1 MRCKVTCFLFSFTIM
16 TRIFLFFLCFL
27 FIQNSFSQQFY
38 IRGRVTD
45 IETQL
50 PLKGASVYINNT
62 TKGSTTSDNGEFE
75 IGPLQPGRYEVV
87 ASFVG
92 YDALLYSAEIKTS
105 NLRISFKVEKKEEIL
120 REVLVLSSELRK
132 HYLDIF
138 KKFVIGLSVAADR
151 CQIKNI
157 EEVQF
162 ASGETKDEIVAYTEK
177 ALVIE
182 SPELGYTIH
191 FDLLEFYYNKATNSA
206 YFFGYTRFVDW
217 GKDEKT
223 KKKWIRKRRE
233 AYEGSTVHFF
243 RSLVNKQLAKEGFTV
258 YQLLNTQK
266 EKKDSA
272 GVTINIQ
279 KTNQGMQMASKAIED
294 SMIRLYPD
302 SVYKLYELR
311 IKDGWRVFYE
321 KNTELKLEITR
332 KMIVSGQ
339 PPTGTVSGLR
349 LREEPVLINERG
361 IILTPIRLFYDGIWG
376 YERLANMLPED
387 YEVE

>member
-1 MRCKVTCFLFSFTIM
+1 MKFGVFLFSFTIM
-16 TRIFLFFLCFL
+16 ARIFLFLPCFL

-38 IRGRVTD
+38 IRGRVID
-45 IETQL
+45 GETQL
-50 PLKGASVYINNT
+50 ALKGASVYINNT
-62 TKGSTTSDNGEFE
+62 TIGAITDDKGDFE
-75 IGPLQPGRYEVV
+75 LGPFQPGRYEVV

-92 YDALLYSAEIKTS
+92 YDALLYSAEIKTAGI
-105 NLRISFKVEKKEEIL
+105 RITFKLEKKEEVL

-138 KKFVIGLSVAADR
+138 KQYVIGVSVAADH

-162 ASGETKDEIVAYTEK
+162 ASGDTKDEIVAYTEK

-182 SPELGYTIH
+182 NPELGYTIH
-191 FDLLEFYYNKATNSA
+191 FELLQFYYNKATNGA

-223 KKKWIRKRRE
+223 KKKWIRKRKQ

-243 RSLVNKQLAKEGFTV
+243 RSLVNKRSVKEGFTT
-258 YQLLNTQK
+258 YQLINTQK
-266 EKKDSA
+266 EKKDSISIKA
-272 GVTINIQ
+272 VSPKSNPGVQI
-279 KTNQGMQMASKAIED
+279 ASKAIED
-294 SMIRLYPD
+294 SMIRIYPD
-302 SVYKLYELR
+302 SVYRIYELR
-311 IKDGWRVFYE
+311 IHDGWRIFYN
-321 KNTELKLEITR
+321 KNTDLKLEIMR
-332 KMIVSGQ
+332 KTILSGQ
-339 PPTGTVSGLR
+339 PPSGTVSGLR

>member
-1 MRCKVTCFLFSFTIM
+1 MMSRSVLFLLFFSFV
-16 TRIFLFFLCFL
+16 
-27 FIQNSFSQQFY
+27 QNSFSQQFY

-62 TKGSTTSDNGEFE
+62 TKGSTTNDNGDFE
-75 IGPLQPGRYEVV
+75 IGPLQPGHYEVV

-105 NLRISFKVEKKEEIL
+105 NLRISFKVEKKEEVL

-132 HYLDIF
+132 HYLDVF
-138 KKFVIGLSVAADR
+138 KKYVIGQTIAAER

-162 ASGETKDEIVAYTEK
+162 ASGDTKDEIVAYTEK

-182 SPELGYTIH
+182 NPELGYTMH
-191 FDLLEFYYNKATNSA
+191 FDLLEFYYNKATSA
-206 YFFGYTRFVDW
+206 TYFFGYTRFVDW

-223 KKKWIRKRRE
+223 KKKWIRKRRQ

-258 YQLLNTQK
+258 YQLLKMQK

-272 GVTINIQ
+272 GITITRQ

-294 SMIRLYPD
+294 SMIRIYPD
-302 SVYKLYELR
+302 SVYKIYELR
-311 IKDGWRVFYE
+311 VNDGWRVMYS
-321 KNTELKLEITR
+321 KNTDLKTEMVR
-332 KMIVSGQ
+332 KNFISGQ

-349 LREEPVLINERG
+349 LREEPVLVNERG
-361 IILTPIRLFYDGIWG
+361 IILTPIRLFYEGIWG

>member
-1 MRCKVTCFLFSFTIM
+1 MSRSVLF
-16 TRIFLFFLCFL
+16 FLFFS

-62 TKGSTTSDNGEFE
+62 TKGSTTNDNGDFE
-75 IGPLQPGRYEVV
+75 LGPLQPGRYEVV

-92 YDALLYSAEIKTS
+92 YDALLYSAEIKSS
-105 NLRISFKVEKKEEIL
+105 NLRISFKVEKKEEML

-132 HYLDIF
+132 RYLDIF
-138 KKFVIGLSVAADR
+138 KKYVIGQTIAAEH

-182 SPELGYTIH
+182 NPELGYTIH
-191 FDLLEFYYNKATNSA
+191 FDLIEFYYNKATNGA

-233 AYEGSTVHFF
+233 AYDGSTVHFF
-243 RSLVNKQLAKEGFTV
+243 RSLVNKNLTKEGFTV
-258 YQLLNTQK
+258 YQLLNMKK
-266 EKKDSA
+266 EKKDST
-272 GVTINIQ
+272 GMNITIQ
-279 KTNQGMQMASKAIED
+279 KNDQGMKMATRAIED
-294 SMIRLYPD
+294 SMIRIYPD
-302 SVYKLYELR
+302 SVYKIYELR
-311 IKDGWRVFYE
+311 VKDGWRVMYS
-321 KNTELKLEITR
+321 KNTDLKTEMMKKNFI
-332 KMIVSGQ
+332 SGQ
-339 PPTGTVSGLR
+339 PSTGTISGLR
-349 LREEPVLINERG
+349 LREEPVLVNARG

>member
-1 MRCKVTCFLFSFTIM
+1 M
-16 TRIFLFFLCFL
+16 
-27 FIQNSFSQQFY
+27 
-38 IRGRVTD
+38 TD

-62 TKGSTTSDNGEFE
+62 TKGSTTNDNGDFE
-75 IGPLQPGRYEVV
+75 LGPLQPGRYEIV

-92 YDALLYSAEIKTS
+92 YDPLLYSAEIRSS
-105 NLRISFKVEKKEEIL
+105 NLRISFKVEKKEEVL

-132 HYLDIF
+132 RYLDIF
-138 KKFVIGLSVAADR
+138 KKYVIGLSVAAGR

-182 SPELGYTIH
+182 NPELGYTIH
-191 FDLLEFYYNKATNSA
+191 FDLIEFYYNKATNGA
-206 YFFGYTRFVDW
+206 YFFGYTRFIDW

-223 KKKWIRKRRE
+223 KKKWIRKRRD

-243 RSLVNKQLAKEGFTV
+243 RSLVNKQLEKEGFTV
-258 YQLLNTQK
+258 YQLLNMKK

-272 GVTINIQ
+272 GITIITQ
-279 KTNQGMQMASKAIED
+279 KTSQGMQMASRAIED
-294 SMIRLYPD
+294 SMIRIYPD
-302 SVYKLYELR
+302 SVYRIYELR
-311 IKDGWRVFYE
+311 IHDGWRVMYS
-321 KNTELKLEITR
+321 KNTDLKTEMMR
-332 KMIVSGQ
+332 KNFISGQ
-339 PPTGTVSGLR
+339 PPTRTVSGLR
-349 LREEPVLINERG
+349 LREEPFLVNERG
-361 IILTPIRLFYDGIWG
+361 ILLTPIRLFYDGIWG

-387 YEVE
+387 YDVE

>member
-1 MRCKVTCFLFSFTIM
+1 M

-45 IETQL
+45 AETQL

-62 TKGSTTSDNGEFE
+62 TKGSTTNDNGDFE

-92 YDALLYSAEIKTS
+92 YDALLYSAEIKSS
-105 NLRISFKVEKKEEIL
+105 NLRISFKVEKKEEVL

-132 HYLDIF
+132 RYLDIF
-138 KKFVIGLSVAADR
+138 KQFVIGQTIAAER

-162 ASGETKDEIVAYTEK
+162 ASGETKDEIMAYTEK

-191 FDLLEFYYNKATNSA
+191 FDLLTFYYNKVTSGA
-206 YFFGYTRFVDW
+206 YFYGYTRFVDW

-223 KKKWIRKRRE
+223 KKKWIRKRRG

-258 YQLLNTQK
+258 YQLLKMQK

-272 GVTINIQ
+272 GITITRQ

-294 SMIRLYPD
+294 SMIRIYPD
-302 SVYKLYELR
+302 SVYKIYELR
-311 IKDGWRVFYE
+311 VNDGWRVMYS
-321 KNTELKLEITR
+321 KNTDLKTEMVR
-332 KMIVSGQ
+332 KNFISGQ
-339 PPTGTVSGLR
+339 PSTGTVSVLR
-349 LREEPVLINERG
+349 FREEPVLINARG

>member
-1 MRCKVTCFLFSFTIM
+1 MMSRSVLFL
-16 TRIFLFFLCFL
+16 LFFS

-62 TKGSTTSDNGEFE
+62 TKGSTTNDNGDFE
-75 IGPLQPGRYEVV
+75 LGPLRPGRYEVV

-92 YDALLYSAEIKTS
+92 YDALLYSAEIRSS

-132 HYLDIF
+132 RYLDIF
-138 KKFVIGLSVAADR
+138 KKYVIGQTIAAER

-182 SPELGYTIH
+182 NPELGYTIH
-191 FDLLEFYYNKATNSA
+191 FDLLEFYYNKATNGA

-233 AYEGSTVHFF
+233 AYDGSTVHFF
-243 RSLVNKQLAKEGFTV
+243 RSLVNKQLTKEGFTV
-258 YQLLNTQK
+258 YQLSNMPERK
-266 EKKDSA
+266 EKV
-272 GVTINIQ
+272 GMTITIQ
-279 KTNQGMQMASKAIED
+279 KSSERMQMASKAIED

-311 IKDGWRVFYE
+311 INDGWRIFYE
-321 KNTELKLEITR
+321 KNTDLKREITR
-332 KMIVSGQ
+332 KMIVGGQ

-349 LREEPVLINERG
+349 LREEPVLINARG
-361 IILTPIRLFYDGIWG
+361 ILLTPIRLFYDGIWG

-387 YEVE
+387 YDVE

>member
-1 MRCKVTCFLFSFTIM
+1 MIKAVL
-16 TRIFLFFLCFL
+16 LLLCFL

-45 IETQL
+45 SETQL
-50 PLKGASVYINNT
+50 ALKGASVYINNT
-62 TKGSTTSDNGEFE
+62 TKGSATDDNGNFE
-75 IGPLQPGRYEVV
+75 LGPFEPGRYEVV

-92 YDALLYSAEIKTS
+92 YGALLYSAEIKTTGI
-105 NLRISFKVEKKEEIL
+105 RISFKLEKKEEVL

-132 HYLDIF
+132 RYLDIF
-138 KKFVIGLSVAADR
+138 KKYVIGQSVAAEH

-182 SPELGYTIH
+182 NPELGYTIH
-191 FDLLEFYYNKATNSA
+191 FDLLEFYYNKATTGA
-206 YFFGYTRFVDW
+206 YFYGYTRFVDW
-217 GKDEKT
+217 GKDEQT
-223 KKKWIRKRRE
+223 KKKWIRKRRQ

-258 YQLLNTQK
+258 YQLSK
-266 EKKDSA
+266 IKKDTVNVQVISPK
-272 GVTINIQ
+272 N
-279 KTNQGMQMASKAIED
+279 NSGMQMANKAIED
-294 SMIRLYPD
+294 SMIRVYPD
-302 SVYKLYELR
+302 SVYRIYELR
-311 IKDGWRVFYE
+311 VNDGWRIMYSKDSYLKME
-321 KNTELKLEITR
+321 IMRKN
-332 KMIVSGQ
+332 IVSGQ
-339 PPTGTVSGLR
+339 PPTGTISGLR

-361 IILTPIRLFYDGIWG
+361 IILTPIRLFYDGIWA
-376 YERLANMLPED
+376 YESLASMLPGD

>member
-1 MRCKVTCFLFSFTIM
+1 M

-27 FIQNSFSQQFY
+27 LIQNSFSQQFY

-45 IETQL
+45 NETQL

-62 TKGSTTSDNGEFE
+62 TKGSTTNDNGDFE

-92 YDALLYSAEIKTS
+92 YDALLYSAEIKSS
-105 NLRISFKVEKKEEIL
+105 NLRISFKVEKKEEVL

-132 HYLDIF
+132 RYLDIF
-138 KKFVIGLSVAADR
+138 KKFVIGQTIAAER

-162 ASGETKDEIVAYTEK
+162 ASGETKDEIMAYTEK

-191 FDLLEFYYNKATNSA
+191 FDLLTFYYNKVTSGA
-206 YFFGYTRFVDW
+206 YFYGYTRFVDW

-223 KKKWIRKRRE
+223 KKKWIRKRRG

-258 YQLLNTQK
+258 YQLLKMQK

-272 GVTINIQ
+272 GITITRQ

-294 SMIRLYPD
+294 SMIRIYPD
-302 SVYKLYELR
+302 SVYKIYELR
-311 IKDGWRVFYE
+311 VNDGWRVMYS
-321 KNTELKLEITR
+321 KNTDLKTEMTR
-332 KMIVSGQ
+332 KNFISGQ
-339 PPTGTVSGLR
+339 PSTGTVSVLR
-349 LREEPVLINERG
+349 FREEPVLINARG

-387 YEVE
+387 YEGNDL

>member
-1 MRCKVTCFLFSFTIM
+1 MMSRSVLFL
-16 TRIFLFFLCFL
+16 LFFS
-27 FIQNSFSQQFY
+27 FIQNGFSQQFY

-62 TKGSTTSDNGEFE
+62 TKGSITNDNGDFE
-75 IGPLQPGRYEVV
+75 LGPLQPGRYEVV

-92 YDALLYSAEIKTS
+92 YDALLYSAEIKSS

-132 HYLDIF
+132 RYLDIF
-138 KKFVIGLSVAADR
+138 KKYVIGQTIAADH

-182 SPELGYTIH
+182 NPELGYTIH
-191 FDLLEFYYNKATNSA
+191 FDLIEFYYNKTTNGA

-217 GKDEKT
+217 GKDEKA

-243 RSLVNKQLAKEGFTV
+243 RSLVNKQLKKEGFTV
-258 YQLLNTQK
+258 YQLLNINK
-266 EKKDSA
+266 EKKDTARMQVFS
-272 GVTINIQ
+272 Q
-279 KTNQGMQMASKAIED
+279 KASSGRQMARTAIED
-294 SMIRLYPD
+294 SMIRVHPD
-302 SVYKLYELR
+302 SVYRIYELR
-311 IKDGWRVFYE
+311 VNDGWRIMYS
-321 KNTELKLEITR
+321 KNTDLKVEIM
-332 KMIVSGQ
+332 KKNLISGQ
-339 PPTGTVSGLR
+339 PSTGTVSGLR
-349 LREEPVLINERG
+349 LREEPVLINARG

>member
-1 MRCKVTCFLFSFTIM
+1 MMSRSVLFL
-16 TRIFLFFLCFL
+16 LFFS

-45 IETQL
+45 IETEL

-62 TKGSTTSDNGEFE
+62 TKGSTTNDNGDFE
-75 IGPLQPGRYEVV
+75 LGPLEPGRYEIV

-92 YDALLYSAEIKTS
+92 YDPLLYSAEIRSS
-105 NLRISFKVEKKEEIL
+105 NLRISFKVEKKEEVL
-120 REVLVLSSELRK
+120 REVLVLSNELRK
-132 HYLDIF
+132 RYLDIF
-138 KKFVIGLSVAADR
+138 KKYVIGLSVAAGR

-162 ASGETKDEIVAYTEK
+162 ASGETKDEIMAYTEK

-182 SPELGYTIH
+182 NPELGYTIH
-191 FDLLEFYYNKATNSA
+191 FDLLAFSYNKVTSAA
-206 YFFGYTRFVDW
+206 YFYGYTRFVDW
-217 GKDEKT
+217 GKDEK
-223 KKKWIRKRRE
+223 KQKWIRKRQD

-243 RSLVNKQLAKEGFTV
+243 RSLVNKQLTKERFTV
-258 YQLLNTQK
+258 YQLLNTKK

-272 GVTINIQ
+272 GITINIQ
-279 KTNQGMQMASKAIED
+279 KNNQGMQMASKAIED
-294 SMIRLYPD
+294 SMIRIYPD

-311 IKDGWRVFYE
+311 VNDGWRIFYE
-321 KNTELKLEITR
+321 KNTELKREIMK

-349 LREEPVLINERG
+349 LREEPVLVNARG
-361 IILTPIRLFYDGIWG
+361 IILTPIRVFYDGIWG

>member
-1 MRCKVTCFLFSFTIM
+1 MTKV
-16 TRIFLFFLCFL
+16 FLFFLCFL

-62 TKGSTTSDNGEFE
+62 TKGSTTNDKGDFE
-75 IGPLQPGRYEVV
+75 LGPLQPGRYEVV

-92 YDALLYSAEIKTS
+92 YDALLYSAEIKSS
-105 NLRISFKVEKKEEIL
+105 NLRISFKVEKKEEVL

-132 HYLDIF
+132 RYLDIF
-138 KKFVIGLSVAADR
+138 KKFVIGQTIAAER

-162 ASGETKDEIVAYTEK
+162 ASGETKDEIMAYTEK

-191 FDLLEFYYNKATNSA
+191 FDLLTFYYNKVTSGA
-206 YFFGYTRFVDW
+206 YFYGYTRFVDW

-223 KKKWIRKRRE
+223 KKKWIRKRRG

-258 YQLLNTQK
+258 YQLLKTQK
-266 EKKDSA
+266 EKKDST
-272 GVTINIQ
+272 GITITRQ

-294 SMIRLYPD
+294 SMIRIYPD
-302 SVYKLYELR
+302 SVYKIYELR
-311 IKDGWRVFYE
+311 VNDGWRVMYS
-321 KNTELKLEITR
+321 KNTDLKTEMMR
-332 KMIVSGQ
+332 KIFISGQ
-339 PPTGTVSGLR
+339 PSTGTVSVLR
-349 LREEPVLINERG
+349 FREEPVLINARG

>member
-1 MRCKVTCFLFSFTIM
+1 M
-16 TRIFLFFLCFL
+16 TRIFLFLTSFL

-45 IETQL
+45 VETQL

-62 TKGSTTSDNGEFE
+62 TKGSITNDNGDFE
-75 IGPLQPGRYEVV
+75 LGPLQPGRYEVV

-92 YDALLYSAEIKTS
+92 YNALLYSAEIRSS
-105 NLRISFKVEKKEEIL
+105 NLRISFKVEKKEEVL

-132 HYLDIF
+132 RYLDIF
-138 KKFVIGLSVAADR
+138 KKYVIGLSVAAER

-157 EEVQF
+157 GEVQF
-162 ASGETKDEIVAYTEK
+162 ASGETRDEIVAYTEK

-182 SPELGYTIH
+182 NPELGYTIH
-191 FDLLEFYYNKATNSA
+191 FDLLQFYYNKVTNGA

-223 KKKWIRKRRE
+223 KKKWVRKRKQ

-243 RSLVNKQLAKEGFTV
+243 RSLVNKQLAKEGFTT
-258 YQLLNTQK
+258 YQLINTQK
-266 EKKDSA
+266 EKKDSISIKA
-272 GVTINIQ
+272 ISPKSNP
-279 KTNQGMQMASKAIED
+279 GMQMATKAIED
-294 SMIRLYPD
+294 SMIRIYPD
-302 SVYKLYELR
+302 SVYKIYELR
-311 IKDGWRVFYE
+311 VRDGWRVFYE
-321 KNTELKLEITR
+321 KSTDLKLEIMQKT
-332 KMIVSGQ
+332 MLSGQ
-339 PPTGTVSGLR
+339 PPKGTVSGLR

>member
-1 MRCKVTCFLFSFTIM
+1 MSRSVLFLLFFSFVQIG
-16 TRIFLFFLCFL
+16 
-27 FIQNSFSQQFY
+27 FSQQFF

-62 TKGSTTSDNGEFE
+62 TKGSITNDNGDFE
-75 IGPLQPGRYEVV
+75 LGPLQPGRYEVV

-92 YDALLYSAEIKTS
+92 YDALLYSAEIKSS

-132 HYLDIF
+132 RYLDIF
-138 KKFVIGLSVAADR
+138 KKFVIGQSVAADH

-162 ASGETKDEIVAYTEK
+162 ASGETKDEIMAYTEK

-191 FDLLEFYYNKATNSA
+191 FDLLTFYYNKVTSGA
-206 YFFGYTRFVDW
+206 YFYGYTRFVDW

-243 RSLVNKQLAKEGFTV
+243 RSLVNKQLTKEGFTV
-258 YQLLNTQK
+258 YQLLNMKK
-266 EKKDSA
+266 EKIDSV
-272 GVTINIQ
+272 GFTITAP
-279 KTNQGMQMASKAIED
+279 KGSQGMQMARTAIED

-302 SVYKLYELR
+302 SVYKIYELR
-311 IKDGWRVFYE
+311 VNDGWRIFYE
-321 KNTELKLEITR
+321 KNTNLKREITK

-349 LREEPVLINERG
+349 LREEPALINARG
-361 IILTPIRLFYDGIWG
+361 IILTPIRLFYDGLWG
-376 YERLANMLPED
+376 YECLANMLPED
-387 YEVE
+387 YDVE

>member
-1 MRCKVTCFLFSFTIM
+1 M
-16 TRIFLFFLCFL
+16 TRIFLLLPCLL

-45 IETQL
+45 LETQL

-62 TKGSTTSDNGEFE
+62 TKGSTTNDNGEFE

-105 NLRISFKVEKKEEIL
+105 NLRISFKVEKKEEVL
-120 REVLVLSSELRK
+120 REVLVLSNELRK
-132 HYLDIF
+132 RYLDIF
-138 KKFVIGLSVAADR
+138 KKFVIGQTTAAGC

-182 SPELGYTIH
+182 NPELGYTIH
-191 FDLLEFYYNKATNSA
+191 FDLIEFYYNKATNGA

-223 KKKWIRKRRE
+223 KKKWIRKRE
-233 AYEGSTVHFF
+233 DAYEGSTVHFF

-258 YQLLNTQK
+258 YQLLKMQK

-272 GVTINIQ
+272 GITIIKQ
-279 KTNQGMQMASKAIED
+279 KNNQGMQMASKAIED
-294 SMIRLYPD
+294 SMIRIYPD
-302 SVYKLYELR
+302 SVYRIYELR
-311 IKDGWRVFYE
+311 VNDGWRVMYS
-321 KNTELKLEITR
+321 KNTDLKTEMMR
-332 KMIVSGQ
+332 KNFISGQ
-339 PPTGTVSGLR
+339 PSTGTVSGLR
-349 LREEPVLINERG
+349 LREEPVLINARG
-361 IILTPIRLFYDGIWG
+361 IILTPIRIFYDGIWG

-387 YEVE
+387 YELE

>member
-1 MRCKVTCFLFSFTIM
+1 M

-38 IRGRVTD
+38 IKGRVTD

-62 TKGSTTSDNGEFE
+62 TKGSVTNDNGDFE
-75 IGPLQPGRYEVV
+75 LGPLQPGRYEIV

-92 YDALLYSAEIKTS
+92 YDPLLYSAEIKSS
-105 NLRISFKVEKKEEIL
+105 NLRISFKVEKKEE
-120 REVLVLSSELRK
+120 VLVLTSELRK

-138 KKFVIGLSVAADR
+138 KKYVIGQTIAADR

-182 SPELGYTIH
+182 NPELGYTIH
-191 FDLLEFYYNKATNSA
+191 FDLIEFYYDKATNGA

-233 AYEGSTVHFF
+233 AYDGSTVHFF

-258 YQLLNTQK
+258 YQLLNMQK

-272 GVTINIQ
+272 GMTVTIQ
-279 KTNQGMQMASKAIED
+279 KNTKGMQIASKAIED
-294 SMIRLYPD
+294 SMIRIYPD
-302 SVYKLYELR
+302 SVYRIYELR
-311 IKDGWRVFYE
+311 LNDGWRVMYS
-321 KNTELKLEITR
+321 KNTDLKTEMMR
-332 KMIVSGQ
+332 KNFISGQ
-339 PPTGTVSGLR
+339 PSTGTVSGLR
-349 LREEPVLINERG
+349 LREEPVLVNERG

>member
-1 MRCKVTCFLFSFTIM
+1 MKFGYFLFSFTTM
-16 TRIFLFFLCFL
+16 TRFFLLLPCFL

-45 IETQL
+45 VETQL

-62 TKGSTTSDNGEFE
+62 TKGSTTNDNGEFE

-105 NLRISFKVEKKEEIL
+105 NLRISFKVEKKEEVL

-132 HYLDIF
+132 RYLDIF
-138 KKFVIGLSVAADR
+138 KKYVIGQTMAADR

-157 EEVQF
+157 DEVQF

-177 ALVIE
+177 TLVIE
-182 SPELGYTIH
+182 NPELGYTMH
-191 FDLLEFYYNKATNSA
+191 FDLIEFYYNKATSA
-206 YFFGYTRFVDW
+206 TYFFGYTRFVDW

-223 KKKWIRKRRE
+223 KKKWIRKRRQ

-272 GVTINIQ
+272 GVTNNIQ
-279 KTNQGMQMASKAIED
+279 KTNRGMQMASKAIED

-321 KNTELKLEITR
+321 KNTNLKLEIMR

-339 PPTGTVSGLR
+339 PPTGTVSSLR
-349 LREEPVLINERG
+349 LREEPILINERG

>member
-1 MRCKVTCFLFSFTIM
+1 MKFGVFLFSFTIM
-16 TRIFLFFLCFL
+16 TRFFLLLLCIL
-27 FIQNSFSQQFY
+27 SIQNSFSQQFY

-45 IETQL
+45 GETQAT
-50 PLKGASVYINNT
+50 LKGASVYINNT
-62 TKGSTTSDNGEFE
+62 TIGTITDDKGDFE
-75 IGPLQPGRYEVV
+75 LGPFQPGRYEVV

-92 YDALLYSAEIKTS
+92 YDVLLYSAVIKTS
-105 NLRISFKVEKKEEIL
+105 GIRITFKLAKKEQVL

-132 HYLDIF
+132 RYLDIF
-138 KKFVIGLSVAADR
+138 KKYVIGISVAADH

-162 ASGETKDEIVAYTEK
+162 ASGDTKDEIQAYTEK

-182 SPELGYTIH
+182 NPELGYTIH
-191 FDLLEFYYNKATNSA
+191 FDLLQFYYNKATNGA

-223 KKKWIRKRRE
+223 KKKWIRKRRQT
-233 AYEGSTVHFF
+233 YEGSTVHFF
-243 RSLVNKQLAKEGFTV
+243 RSLVNKRSAKEGFTT

-266 EKKDSA
+266 EKKDS
-272 GVTINIQ
+272 INL
-279 KTNQGMQMASKAIED
+279 KTSTPKNNPGMQMASKAIDD

-302 SVYKLYELR
+302 SVYKIYELR
-311 IKDGWRVFYE
+311 LGDGWRVFYE
-321 KNTELKLEITR
+321 KNTNLKLEIIKKT
-332 KMIVSGQ
+332 MLSGQ
-339 PPTGTVSGLR
+339 PLSGTVSGLR

>member
-1 MRCKVTCFLFSFTIM
+1 MMSRSVLF
-16 TRIFLFFLCFL
+16 FLFFS

-62 TKGSTTSDNGEFE
+62 TKGSTTNDNGDFE
-75 IGPLQPGRYEVV
+75 LGPLQPGRYEVV

-92 YDALLYSAEIKTS
+92 YDALLYSAEIKSS
-105 NLRISFKVEKKEEIL
+105 NLRISFKVEKKEEML

-132 HYLDIF
+132 RYLDIF
-138 KKFVIGLSVAADR
+138 KKYVIGQTIAAEH

-182 SPELGYTIH
+182 NPELGYTIH
-191 FDLLEFYYNKATNSA
+191 FDLIEFYYNKATNGA

-233 AYEGSTVHFF
+233 AYDGSTVHFF
-243 RSLVNKQLAKEGFTV
+243 RSLVNKNLTKEGFTV
-258 YQLLNTQK
+258 YQLLNMKK
-266 EKKDSA
+266 EKKDST
-272 GVTINIQ
+272 GMNITIQ
-279 KTNQGMQMASKAIED
+279 KNDQGMKMATRAIED
-294 SMIRLYPD
+294 SMIRIYPD
-302 SVYKLYELR
+302 SVYKIYELR
-311 IKDGWRVFYE
+311 VKDGWRVMYS
-321 KNTELKLEITR
+321 KNTDLKTEMMKKNFI
-332 KMIVSGQ
+332 SGQ
-339 PPTGTVSGLR
+339 PSTGTISGLR
-349 LREEPVLINERG
+349 LREEPVLVNARG

>member
-1 MRCKVTCFLFSFTIM
+1 MKFGVFLFSFTIM
-16 TRIFLFFLCFL
+16 ARIFLLLPCFL

-45 IETQL
+45 RETQL

-62 TKGSTTSDNGEFE
+62 TKGSITNDNGDFE
-75 IGPLQPGRYEVV
+75 LGPLQPGRYEVV

-92 YDALLYSAEIKTS
+92 YDALLYSAEIRS
-105 NLRISFKVEKKEEIL
+105 SHLRISFKVERKEEIL

-132 HYLDIF
+132 RYLDIF
-138 KKFVIGLSVAADR
+138 KKYVIGLSTAAER

-162 ASGETKDEIVAYTEK
+162 ASGKTRDEIVAYTEK

-182 SPELGYTIH
+182 NPELGYTIH
-191 FDLLEFYYNKATNSA
+191 FDLLEFYYNKATTGA

-223 KKKWIRKRRE
+223 KKKWLRKRKQ

-243 RSLVNKQLAKEGFTV
+243 RSLVNKQSVKEGFTT
-258 YQLLNTQK
+258 YQLINTQK

-272 GVTINIQ
+272 SIKVISSKN
-279 KTNQGMQMASKAIED
+279 NSGMQMARTAIED

-302 SVYKLYELR
+302 SVYKSYELR
-311 IKDGWRVFYE
+311 VGDGWRVFYE
-321 KNTELKLEITR
+321 KNTNLKLEIIKKT
-332 KMIVSGQ
+332 MLSGQ
-339 PPTGTVSGLR
+339 PPSGTVSGLR

>member
-1 MRCKVTCFLFSFTIM
+1 MNRIFLLLPCFLFFQ
-16 TRIFLFFLCFL
+16 R
-27 FIQNSFSQQFY
+27 SFSQEFY

-45 IETQL
+45 GETQL
-50 PLKGASVYINNT
+50 LLKGASVYINNT
-62 TKGSTTSDNGEFE
+62 TIGTVTNDKGDFE
-75 IGPLQPGRYEVV
+75 LGPFQPGRYEVV
-87 ASFVG
+87 ASYVG
-92 YDALLYSAEIKTS
+92 YDALLYSAQIKTADM
-105 NLRISFKVEKKEEIL
+105 RITFKLEKKEDVL
-120 REVLVLSSELRK
+120 REVLIFSGELRK

-138 KKFVIGLSVAADR
+138 KKYVIGISVAADH

-162 ASGETKDEIVAYTEK
+162 ASGETTDEIVAYTEK

-182 SPELGYTIH
+182 NPELGYTIH
-191 FDLLEFYYNKATNSA
+191 FDLIEFYYNKATSGA

-223 KKKWIRKRRE
+223 KKKWIRKRKQ

-243 RSLVNKQLAKEGFTV
+243 RSLVNKRSAKEGFTT

-266 EKKDSA
+266 EKKDSLSIKA
-272 GVTINIQ
+272 ISPKNNPGVQI
-279 KTNQGMQMASKAIED
+279 ASKAIED
-294 SMIRLYPD
+294 SMIRIYPD
-302 SVYKLYELR
+302 SVYKIYELR
-311 IKDGWRVFYE
+311 LHDGWRVFYE
-321 KNTELKLEITR
+321 KSTDLKLEIMQKT
-332 KMIVSGQ
+332 MLSGQ
-339 PPTGTVSGLR
+339 PPKGTVSGLR

>member
-1 MRCKVTCFLFSFTIM
+1 MMSRSVLFLLFFSFV
-16 TRIFLFFLCFL
+16 
-27 FIQNSFSQQFY
+27 QNGFSQQFF

-62 TKGSTTSDNGEFE
+62 TKGSITNDNGDFE
-75 IGPLQPGRYEVV
+75 LGPLQPGRYEVV

-92 YDALLYSAEIKTS
+92 YDALLYSAEIKSS

-132 HYLDIF
+132 RYLDIF
-138 KKFVIGLSVAADR
+138 KKFVIGQSVAADH

-162 ASGETKDEIVAYTEK
+162 ASGETKDEIMAYTEK
-177 ALVIE
+177 AMVIE

-191 FDLLEFYYNKATNSA
+191 FDLLVFSYNKVTSGA
-206 YFFGYTRFVDW
+206 YFYGYTRFVDW

-223 KKKWIRKRRE
+223 KKKWIRKRRD

-258 YQLLNTQK
+258 YQLINMKK
-266 EKKDSA
+266 EKIDSV
-272 GVTINIQ
+272 GFTITAP
-279 KTNQGMQMASKAIED
+279 KGSQGMQMARTAIED

-302 SVYKLYELR
+302 SVYKIYELQVN
-311 IKDGWRVFYE
+311 DGWRVFYE
-321 KNTELKLEITR
+321 KNTNLKREITK

-349 LREEPVLINERG
+349 LREEPVLINARG
-361 IILTPIRLFYDGIWG
+361 IILTPIRLFYDGLWG

>member
-1 MRCKVTCFLFSFTIM
+1 M

-27 FIQNSFSQQFY
+27 FLQIYFYQQFY
-38 IRGRVTD
+38 IRGRVLD
-45 IETQL
+45 IDTQL

-62 TKGSTTSDNGEFE
+62 TKGSTTNDNGDFE
-75 IGPLQPGRYEVV
+75 LGPLQPGRYEIV

-92 YDALLYSAEIKTS
+92 YDPLLYSAEIKSS
-105 NLRISFKVEKKEEIL
+105 NLRISFKVEKKEEVL

-132 HYLDIF
+132 HYLEIF
-138 KKFVIGLSVAADR
+138 KKYVIGQTIAADR

-182 SPELGYTIH
+182 NPELGYTIH
-191 FDLLEFYYNKATNSA
+191 FDLLEFYYNKATNGA

-258 YQLLNTQK
+258 YQLINMPERK
-266 EKKDSA
+266 ERV
-272 GVTINIQ
+272 GMTITIE
-279 KTNQGMQMASKAIED
+279 KSSEKMQMASKAIED
-294 SMIRLYPD
+294 SMIRIYPD
-302 SVYKLYELR
+302 SVYRIYELR
-311 IKDGWRVFYE
+311 VNDGWRIMYS
-321 KNTELKLEITR
+321 KNTDLKTEMMR
-332 KMIVSGQ
+332 KSFISGQ
-339 PPTGTVSGLR
+339 PSTGTVSGLR
-349 LREEPVLINERG
+349 LREEPVLVNARG